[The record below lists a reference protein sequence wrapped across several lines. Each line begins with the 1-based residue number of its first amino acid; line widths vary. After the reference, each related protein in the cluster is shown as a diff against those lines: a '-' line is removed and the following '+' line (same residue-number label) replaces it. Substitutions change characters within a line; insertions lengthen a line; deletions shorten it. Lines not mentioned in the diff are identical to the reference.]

1 MSAFE
6 QVGIALEKARS
17 LGLTVDGLILNPD
30 DIELLKKHTVTI
42 KDRAVVG
49 SFFSLGGLQ
58 IYSSDVV
65 PAGSFKL
72 KFNQAGL
79 DDFWFSRGA
88 V

>member
-6 QVGIALEKARS
+6 QVGIALE
-17 LGLTVDGLILNPD
+17 
-30 DIELLKKHTVTI
+30 
-42 KDRAVVG
+42 
-49 SFFSLGGLQ
+49 
-58 IYSSDVV
+58 SSDVV